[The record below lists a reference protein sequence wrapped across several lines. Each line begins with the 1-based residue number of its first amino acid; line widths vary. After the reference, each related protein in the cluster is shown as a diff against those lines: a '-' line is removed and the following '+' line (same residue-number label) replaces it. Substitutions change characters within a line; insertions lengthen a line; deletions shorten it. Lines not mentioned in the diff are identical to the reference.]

1 MKKKPE
7 GLARYTNLNGT
18 AVYTAWTFTRHGW
31 GVGFATPT
39 APVDN
44 AFWHHL
50 RLFGFL
56 WAAAMAAGVLYA
68 FWKARPIAA
77 TLEALEDQA
86 EHFATGQRLGSLP
99 DSHVEEVNRVI
110 VALEKASELLQT
122 ATRERDRS
130 LDTEREA
137 RAQAE
142 ATSAAKDEFL
152 AMLSHEL
159 RNPLAAI
166 WTAAAIVKTPGRNAE
181 QLEFACRVI
190 DRQTRHLSRLL
201 DDLLDVGR
209 AMTGKIVLER
219 TPVDLVAAARH
230 VVEILQTT
238 GRLADRE
245 IELDV
250 APAWVEGD
258 QTRIEQILTN
268 LVVNA
273 ATYTA
278 PGGHIRV
285 RVARQAS
292 DAVLEIADDGQG
304 IALENLPRVFDLFFH
319 GEATADRAS
328 GGLGIGLTLVQR
340 LATLH
345 GGDVT
350 AQSAGR
356 GTGATFTVR
365 IPAVPEPTRAEVAS
379 VPA

>member
-1 MKKKPE
+1 
-7 GLARYTNLNGT
+7 
-18 AVYTAWTFTRHGW
+18 
-31 GVGFATPT
+31 
-39 APVDN
+39 
-44 AFWHHL
+44 
-50 RLFGFL
+50 
-56 WAAAMAAGVLYA
+56 
-68 FWKARPIAA
+68 
-77 TLEALEDQA
+77 
-86 EHFATGQRLGSLP
+86 
-99 DSHVEEVNRVI
+99 
-110 VALEKASELLQT
+110 
-122 ATRERDRS
+122 
-130 LDTEREA
+130 
-137 RAQAE
+137 
-142 ATSAAKDEFL
+142 
-152 AMLSHEL
+152 MLSHEL

-304 IALENLPRVFDLFFH
+304 IALENLPRVFDLFFQ